1 MNSVRHIAVTVE
13 EAGPNNF
20 VWVLTEST
28 DGHGAVLKT
37 GPSCKS
43 YMDALDAGHEELA
56 QLLARTEPH
65 DAL

>member
-1 MNSVRHIAVTVE
+1 MNSLRHIAVTVE
-13 EAGPNNF
+13 QTGRNDF

-28 DGHGAVLKT
+28 DGHAAVLKK
-37 GPSCKS
+37 GPACNS

-56 QLLARTEPH
+56 HMLAQTEPH